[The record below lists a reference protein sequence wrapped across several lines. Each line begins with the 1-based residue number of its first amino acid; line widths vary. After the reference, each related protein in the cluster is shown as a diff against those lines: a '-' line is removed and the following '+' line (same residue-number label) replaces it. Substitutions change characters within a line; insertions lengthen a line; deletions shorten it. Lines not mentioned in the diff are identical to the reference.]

1 MRLTDEQRIIVT
13 ENHKL
18 IYWMIN
24 RKHLEMAEYYDLL
37 ALELCYAVA
46 KHDPSRGSLAN
57 YYKLRCE
64 GVLYKEY
71 RKSQAQKRL
80 HTNVTLIDNVH
91 TINNNDLQRMAELS
105 EWMNGDDG
113 IILQMKSEGY
123 SQTEIG
129 NHLGVSQSYVS
140 KILKRLKK
148 EFYEEVD
155 Y

>member
-71 RKSQAQKRL
+71 RKSQAQKRTHL
-80 HTNVTLIDNVH
+80 TETLESNFTVPIYDDYSAFKLIEDIIDDPNYL
-91 TINNNDLQRMAELS
+91 IFML
-105 EWMNGDDG
+105 
-113 IILQMKSEGY
+113 KSTGY
-123 SQTEIG
+123 SQCEIAKKL
-129 NHLGVSQSYVS
+129 NISQSFVS
-140 KILKRLKK
+140 KIIFKFMKNYK
-148 EFYEEVD
+148 EEE
-155 Y
+155 